1 MGLFRYPQND
11 LDNSNL
17 LLSLLGSFWA
27 ATYQGNSLLQDL
39 TYAKGQSMQQT
50 YFRLMELIAS
60 VSRKD
65 IPLYS
70 EQDWAS
76 LVIKES
82 ELNQNAAL
90 LYKYETGNTITY
102 SSSDTQ
108 IYYGQLQPTSQYV
121 AEAPVHLLNCHQI
134 CNRLLMPTVTLIQG
148 MHFTVLDGVI
158 WFKDNPFNNTAIP
171 KKDILDSKGNI
182 VDREIT
188 LWLYSGL
195 YDLDWLY
202 EQFGYALRLKL
213 KTSKEYKQFINAI
226 FDAFVEGTSVRTQ
239 QLALAAVF
247 GIPLVIDAQETVQSV
262 ITTTELI
269 VITDKNV
276 YMFPAGVNPTVAVGD
291 SLVAGDTLTDM
302 FQIFELNNA
311 PELTSEQ
318 VKALAIESGM
328 LGYGFFGGLVFENK
342 EVAITVEENVDG
354 YTKLSWELGGF
365 SLDVEKFWDD
375 VHAAGV
381 SKNSTLAMLLDV
393 RDNPD
398 TQPTAASLPVSINP
412 LNFLISNL
420 LRNNTTILKLKSG
433 FKAANKLAF
442 IPVDQLRKMQP
453 PHTVMLVVTDLQ
465 YQDDTV
471 DTDNF
476 TETVTVFQGGSNTE
490 SFNPTSMAET
500 VRCTKLGGRCV

>member
-1 MGLFRYPQND
+1 VGLFRYPQND
-11 LDNSNL
+11 LDNSSL

-27 ATYQGNSLLQDL
+27 TTYQGNSLLQDL
-39 TYAKGQSMQQT
+39 AYTKGQSMQQT

-60 VSRKD
+60 ISRKD

-70 EQDWAS
+70 EQDWSA

-90 LYKYETGNTITY
+90 LYKYKTGNTVTY
-102 SSSDTQ
+102 SSSNTQ
-108 IYYGQLQPTSQYV
+108 IYYGQLQPTTQYV
-121 AEAPVHLLNCHQI
+121 TEAPTHLLNCHQI
-134 CNRLLMPTVTLIQG
+134 CNRLIMPTVSLIQG
-148 MHFTVLDGVI
+148 MHFTVVDGTI
-158 WFKDNPFNNTAIP
+158 WFKDNPFTNTAIP
-171 KKDILDSKGNI
+171 KKDILDNRGNI

-213 KTSKEYKQFINAI
+213 RTSKEYKQFINSI

-247 GIPLVIDAQETVQSV
+247 GIPLVIEAQETVQNIV
-262 ITTTELI
+262 TTNDLI
-269 VITDKNV
+269 IITDKNV
-276 YMFPAGVNPTVAVGD
+276 YMFPVGVNPTVSVGD
-291 SLVAGDTLTDM
+291 ELVAGDTLTDM

-318 VKALAIESGM
+318 IKALAVESGM

-342 EVAITVEENVDG
+342 DVPVTVEEDVDG
-354 YTKLSWELGGF
+354 YTKVSWSLGGF
-365 SLDVEKFWDD
+365 SLDVEKFWED
-375 VHAAGV
+375 VHASGV
-381 SKNSTLAMLLDV
+381 SKNQTLAMLLDV
-393 RDNPD
+393 RTNPD
-398 TQPTAASLPVSINP
+398 TQPTAASLPTSINP
-412 LNFLISNL
+412 LHFLLSNL
-420 LRNNTTILKLKSG
+420 LRNNATILKLKSG

-442 IPVDQLRKMQP
+442 IPVDQLRKIQP

-471 DTDNF
+471 DIDSF
-476 TETVTVFQGGSNTE
+476 TESVTTFQGGNNTE
-490 SFNPTSMAET
+490 SFNPTSMVET
-500 VRCTKLGGRCV
+500 IRCTKLGGRCV